1 MDICIVRKVPFRITS
16 TKRLVWA
23 VVLAEK
29 EGVSLLFVQKPD
41 EHRSH
46 LLTFA
51 TENVAERLY
60 EEVKA
65 SQFPVEHNDLAG
77 IGKILTAL
85 GEGISQEDFFTFF
98 KPNDGW

>member
-1 MDICIVRKVPFRITS
+1 MDICIVRKVPFRITG

-23 VVLAEK
+23 IVLSER

-41 EHRSH
+41 EQRSH
-46 LLTFA
+46 LLVFA

-65 SQFPVEHNDLAG
+65 NQFAVDHDDLSG

-85 GEGISQEDFFTFF
+85 GEGISREDFFTFF

>member
-1 MDICIVRKVPFRITS
+1 MDICIVRKVPFRITG

-23 VVLAEK
+23 IVLSER
-29 EGVSLLFVQKPD
+29 EGVTLLFVQKPD
-41 EHRSH
+41 EQRSH

-51 TENVAERLY
+51 TENVTERFY

-65 SQFPVEHNDLAG
+65 NQFTIEHDDLAG

-85 GEGISQEDFFTFF
+85 GEGISREDFSTFF